1 MEDGNVT
8 IARVKYTHL
17 FPANFMLVSAMNPC
31 PCGYYGES
39 RCHCTDYEV
48 LKYREKLSGSLMDR
62 IDIQKYFK
70 SVDIMDLSHG
80 TKGPSSKR
88 LIERVELAR
97 DIQRKRYQNIVGVSC
112 NAQMSHE
119 LIREYCQLDEASKNL
134 LKVAYE
140 KFKYSARTYH
150 KFLRVAR
157 TFADMDMEENINKSY
172 IIKALMCREIE
183 KEQATMVVV

>member
-48 LKYREKLSGSLMDR
+48 LKYREKLSGPLMDR

-112 NAQMSHE
+112 NAQMSPE

-157 TFADMDMEENINKSY
+157 TFAEG
-172 IIKALMCREIE
+172 
-183 KEQATMVVV
+183 